1 MSKEIIVTVKTDTKQ
16 TDAKLNKVNKN
27 LKKTEKQAKETGTAM
42 SSAFNALPASIQGAV
57 GQIKNLGT
65 SFKAIAVGA
74 GVGAIAGLGSLFVT
88 ATKRGAEFAKSLSGL
103 EAVLGASDS
112 EMNELSNSAKEL
124 GASTQFTSK
133 QVVELQTE
141 FAKLGFSTKEILA
154 STKATL
160 DLAASLDVG
169 LGEAASIAGSTLRAF
184 GLEAEETQRVVDVM
198 ASSTSKSA
206 LDYDALRE
214 SLKLVAPTS
223 RAMNVSIE
231 ETTALLATLADNGLK
246 GSVAGTGLSKT
257 FIELNKEGIPLKEAL
272 DRVKNSSNQ
281 LNTAIDLVGVVG
293 AKSLLTLANNAPK
306 IDNLTTAFENSQGAA
321 QRLAETRLDNL
332 AGDTTKLSSAWEG
345 FLLSIEDGEGI
356 FNSIARGIVQA
367 TTSLLNFITP
377 TEKVSE
383 SLEKE
388 RTSLFRVQAEL
399 GNVNTTQEERT
410 ALILELQKKYPEYL
424 KNIDAETA
432 SNEDLNKAIQEINK
446 SLINKI
452 LIQEK
457 EEEIQ
462 EQAEETADEL
472 NNVLEKEANLL
483 EYTATLRK
491 KYSDLGF
498 EIKANSPNEVLDE
511 LNGIIKKQNDLRLE
525 GNDKNKLNIDLIA
538 EGNTEIRR
546 LEQRLKSL
554 NKAEQDYQEELEKGN
569 KFIEEKNALMDRLGI
584 STEEVTD
591 KQEDNNDALDELSES
606 TEEVKEKTRDRIKL
620 LEEELKKIQDREAIS
635 DMEIAQRNDE
645 VKAIQQQIKALRELS
660 VEDLKRRNRVQQDL
674 PEMQSRNAQIVDT
687 TKEQN
692 DILLSMQKNY
702 VNQAKEVGEQG
713 VKDAQDQFLRKQQF
727 EEDLARTKSRLLQ
740 QGLENLI
747 MNTEAESKVNKA
759 ALVAKHIIM
768 VQELVMEASKTI
780 TFSAQVAA
788 RSKMALVEGKAQTA
802 KVGFPQNIPLL
813 IGYGLQ
819 AAGIIISLKNA
830 LKTAKAPINIPD
842 LEDDSGAGGGVNTQT
857 QPPEFNVVG
866 QSGVNQIAGAFA
878 GAGPVQAFVVSGDVT
893 TAQQLQNNTIQQAT
907 F

>member
-1 MSKEIIVTVKTDTKQ
+1 MGKEIIVTVKTDTKQ
-16 TDAKLNKVNKN
+16 TDTKLNKVNQN

-42 SSAFNALPASIQGAV
+42 SSAFSRLPGPIQGAAN
-57 GQIKNLGT
+57 QIKSLGT

-88 ATKRGAEFAKSLSGL
+88 ATKRGAEFAQSLSGL
-103 EAVLGASDS
+103 EAVLGASET
-112 EMNELSNSAKEL
+112 EMKQLSNSAKEL

-169 LGEAASIAGSTLRAF
+169 LGEAAAIAGSTLRAF

-206 LDYDALRE
+206 LDYEALRE

-306 IDNLTTAFENSQGAA
+306 IDRLTTAFENSQGAA

-345 FLLSIEDGEGI
+345 FLLSIEDGTGV
-356 FNSIARGIVQA
+356 FNRIARGIVQA
-367 TTSLLNFITP
+367 ATSFLNFLTPVNELSDSLIDQQVELFETESRLIDLDKVINDTTTSEEDL
-377 TEKVSE
+377 K
-383 SLEKE
+383 K
-388 RTSLFRVQAEL
+388 A
-399 GNVNTTQEERT
+399 QEDRKTIIE
-410 ALILELQKKYPEYL
+410 ELQKKYPDYL
-424 KNIDAETA
+424 GNIDAEKTSTEDLQKA
-432 SNEDLNKAIQEINK
+432 LSKVNEELVNRIIIQQQQEEIEEAAEELAEARIDKAEMEVEIRREIAELEAMAARQGVEVKIDKRLPIANQLMQATEEVSKLENSFKSLALSARIRESFSEYGRTLYNETSATEDLNEANK
-446 SLINKI
+446 LRDDLLKQLGISLDDYNK
-452 LIQEK
+452 K
-457 EEEIQ
+457 V
-462 EQAEETADEL
+462 ETNNEFGSKNNEL
-472 NNVLEKEANLL
+472 TGEGNNLL
-483 EYTATLRK
+483 EDGNEALGETIEKET
-491 KYSDLGF
+491 DL
-498 EIKANSPNEVLDE
+498 
-511 LNGIIKKQNDLRLE
+511 
-525 GNDKNKLNIDLIA
+525 
-538 EGNTEIRR
+538 
-546 LEQRLKSL
+546 
-554 NKAEQDYQEELEKGN
+554 
-569 KFIEEKNALMDRLGI
+569 
-584 STEEVTD
+584 
-591 KQEDNNDALDELSES
+591 
-606 TEEVKEKTRDRIKL
+606 IKL
-620 LEEELKKIQDREAIS
+620 LEQELKTVSERKATSEL
-635 DMEIAQRNDE
+635 EIAQRNDE
-645 VKAIQQQIKALRELS
+645 AKAIRDKIKALKDLS
-660 VEDLKRRNRVQQDL
+660 LEYIKDSETQIPLMEKRGAVTGKI
-674 PEMQSRNAQIVDT
+674 EKTATKT
-687 TKEQN
+687 TKEETKKQ
-692 DILLSMQKNY
+692 
-702 VNQAKEVGEQG
+702 
-713 VKDAQDQFLRKQQF
+713 KDALKDL
-727 EEDLARTKSRLLQ
+727 EDNRSMLLQ
-740 QGLENLI
+740 RGLDNLI
-747 MNTEAESKVNKA
+747 ATTEAESKVNKA

-768 VQELVMEASKTI
+768 AQELIMEASKTV

-788 RSKMALVEGKAQTA
+788 RSKAALVEGKARTA

-819 AAGIIISLKNA
+819 AAGIIMSLKNA
-830 LKTAKAPINIPD
+830 LKAAKAPINIPE
-842 LEDDSGAGGGVNTQT
+842 LEDNTGAGGGATTETQA
-857 QPPEFNVVG
+857 PEFNVVG
-866 QSGVNQIAGAFA
+866 QSGINQIAGAFA
-878 GAGPVQAFVVSGDVT
+878 GRGPIQAFVVSGDVT